1 MRAAL
6 NLAPKAWAKRAHLT
20 YVNCDEPGY
29 RRVGP
34 AKRFSYVD
42 PHGKTVRDA
51 KTLKRIRSLVLPPAW
66 KNVWICARPEGHLQA
81 TGIDARGRKQYRY
94 HPKWSAL
101 RGETKYAKLIHFGR
115 KLPKIRARIGQDLD
129 KPGLP
134 KEKVLATIVR
144 LLETSL
150 IRVGN
155 EEYARDNQSFGL
167 TTMKDKHAEIHGQ
180 EIQFHFK
187 GKSGVKHAIDVRNP
201 RLAKIVKKC
210 QDIPGHDLF
219 QYLDTDK
226 QSHHITSS
234 DVNEYLHEIAGEEFT
249 AKDFR
254 TWAGTVLAAQALKE
268 FEAVDSNAQ
277 AKRNIVQ
284 AIESVAK
291 KLGNTKAVCRK
302 CYIHPAVLDC
312 YLDGTLAEMLTKK
325 IDREIS
331 QHLKSLSPEEAAVLA
346 FLHKSLPQVTA
357 PLA

>member
-1 MRAAL
+1 MEPEAC
-6 NLAPKAWAKRAHLT
+6 AKKAHLL

-29 RRVGP
+29 RRVGSG
-34 AKRFSYVD
+34 KKFRYLDV
-42 PHGKTVRDA
+42 HGKPIRNA
-51 KTLKRIRSLVLPPAW
+51 KTLGRIKSLVLPPAW
-66 KNVWICARPEGHLQA
+66 KNVWICARAQGHLQA

-94 HPKWSAL
+94 HPKWSEV
-101 RGETKYAKLIHFGR
+101 RGETKYEKLIHFGR
-115 KLPKIRARIGQDLD
+115 KLPKIRSRIGADLK

-134 KEKVLATIVR
+134 KEKVLATIIR

-155 EEYARDNQSFGL
+155 EEYARDNHSFGL
-167 TTMKDKHAEIHGQ
+167 TTMKVKHAEIHGQ

-187 GKSGVKHAIDVRNP
+187 GKSGVKHAIDVRDP
-201 RLAKIVKKC
+201 RLAKIVKQC

-219 QYLDTDK
+219 QFLDSEK
-226 QSHHITSS
+226 QSHPITSS
-234 DVNEYLHEIAGEEFT
+234 DVNRYLHEIAGEEFT

-268 FEAVDSNAQ
+268 FETVDSNAQ
-277 AKRNIVQ
+277 AKRNVVR

-302 CYIHPAVLDC
+302 CYIHPAVLNC
-312 YLDGTLAEMLTKK
+312 YLDGTLIQMLTKK
-325 IDREIS
+325 IDGELR

-346 FLHKSLPQVTA
+346 FLHKSLPESA
-357 PLA
+357 ARAN